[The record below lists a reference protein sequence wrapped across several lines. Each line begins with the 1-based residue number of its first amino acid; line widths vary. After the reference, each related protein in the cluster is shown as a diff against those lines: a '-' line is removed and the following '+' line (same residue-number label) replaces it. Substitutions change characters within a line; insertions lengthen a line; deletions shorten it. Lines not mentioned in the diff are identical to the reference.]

1 MSEITKHVGMINNTG
16 KRCAVAFLQIP
27 DKLSHALVID
37 TEALPER
44 IHDPLMSLIR
54 SSEAQQVTNLGEV
67 LGRRMMPDTGRTVLE
82 ELHTYGY
89 LQPQPVENI
98 SLFPRPN
105 ASINLADMLEAMGR
119 LEKEADKAAGIVS
132 GEGEGITEVDVASTP
147 VEEFS
152 KVTENIPENDAIGIA
167 SNMLAQADLMIADA
181 NALKEKAYAIAPGLR
196 PVVNDK
202 KVTSNRKT
210 VIKEANVESEK
221 TTNNRKS
228 SSRKTK
234 AV

>member
-16 KRCAVAFLQIP
+16 KKCAVAFLQIP
-27 DKLSHALVID
+27 GKTTHALVID

-54 SSEAQQVTNLGEV
+54 SSEAQQVKNLGEV

-105 ASINLADMLEAMGR
+105 ASINLAAMLDAMGR
-119 LEKEADKAAGIVS
+119 LEKEADEKALGNVTKTEEITEVNLDTTSVESLNKITENVS
-132 GEGEGITEVDVASTP
+132 GE
-147 VEEFS
+147 
-152 KVTENIPENDAIGIA
+152 DAVGIA
-167 SNMLAQADLMIADA
+167 TSMLAQADLMIMDA
-181 NALKEKAYAIAPGLR
+181 NALKEKAYVIAPSLR
-196 PVVNDK
+196 P
-202 KVTSNRKT
+202 KVTHTPKKT
-210 VIKEANVESEK
+210 VIKEVGVEPKK
-221 TTNNRKS
+221 TTSNRKS
-228 SSRKTK
+228 PPRTTK